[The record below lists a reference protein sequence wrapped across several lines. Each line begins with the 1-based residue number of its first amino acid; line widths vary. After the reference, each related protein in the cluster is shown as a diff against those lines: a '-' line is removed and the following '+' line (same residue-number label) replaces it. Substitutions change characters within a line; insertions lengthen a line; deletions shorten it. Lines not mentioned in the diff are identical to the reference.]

1 MSAYVIVGFTPKDK
15 KKLQEYSASVPPTLA
30 KFSGEML
37 AKGPVEHLHGEPVH
51 AMKVIVTFP
60 SKDEAIAWYN
70 SEEYQALIPTRDQGM
85 DAKFQLIG

>member
-15 KKLQEYSASVPPTLA
+15 EKLQEYSASVPPTLA

-37 AKGPVEHLHGEPVH
+37 AKGPIEHLHGDADH